1 MKMVAYRELSAVGA
15 AFGLIAASACAQTK
29 GDGKTIAAAVEQT
42 ESSGEPSVGQADA
55 ASIGSARM
63 KPDGTIVL
71 QLRATDPASGAIG
84 DAQFEYPPGHPHYE
98 EVLKHIGGLKPGE
111 EKPVP
116 PWP

>member
-1 MKMVAYRELSAVGA
+1 MR
-15 AFGLIAASACAQTK
+15 
-29 GDGKTIAAAVEQT
+29 
-42 ESSGEPSVGQADA
+42 QADA

-71 QLRATDPASGAIG
+71 QLRATDPASGAMG
-84 DAQFEYPPGHPHYE
+84 DAQFEYPPGHPQYQ

-111 EKPVP
+111 DKLVP

>member
-1 MKMVAYRELSAVGA
+1 VACRELAAVGA
-15 AFGLIAASACAQTK
+15 ALGLIAASACNQSK
-29 GDGKTIAAAVEQT
+29 GDTKTAPTVIEQT
-42 ESSGEPSVGQADA
+42 EPSGEPSVGLVDA

-71 QLRATDPASGAIG
+71 QLRATDPASGATG
-84 DAQFEYPPGHPHYE
+84 DAQFEYPPGHPQYK